1 MQSQSRWKLRTTC
14 RHGPPPGATIATT
27 QTKPGEPRKNQ
38 HSGTR
43 RQRRWQ
49 STTRRRRRTSE
60 LQTAC
65 LACYGLCVASHHCHH
80 CVIVIV
86 IVPHAE
92 PWAIWVSI
100 QLPDDAGDASAVH
113 VLQCSSTVLEHCNT
127 VTHAAG
133 STCHRGGY
141 YARATQQTFWGMDG
155 AKVTCARF
163 MPQKVSTMSTASPE

>member
-100 QLPDDAGDASAVH
+100 QLPDDVGDASAVH

-127 VTHAAG
+127 CCWEHLPSWWLLRTSHTANLLGDGWSTSNLCSIHAPEG
-133 STCHRGGY
+133 KYHVDCV
-141 YARATQQTFWGMDG
+141 AR
-155 AKVTCARF
+155 
-163 MPQKVSTMSTASPE
+163 VSF